1 MLFRSAVLTVVNVRR
16 LVTRPPRPDQ
26 RRELLLTYLKLK
38 LMALFLGLFHGS
50 RLRPVGILGFEVQYF
65 DLPAVIA
72 LFEEIF
78 ISNDY
83 FFQSASD
90 HPLIVDAGSNIG
102 ISVLFFKWLY
112 PASTI
117 IAFEADD
124 ETFRLLERNI
134 EANNLKGVRAYNVA
148 IGGAEGSID
157 FYYQADRPGSH
168 VNTTLKEKGLK
179 SSKKANA
186 ALLSKFLE
194 AQVDL
199 LKLDIE
205 GSETAVLQDLAKS
218 GKLKQIRELIIEYH
232 HHIDPQRDEF
242 SKELLLL
249 EENGFGYQISCYQQR
264 PFQKETTEFMLL
276 YAYRK

>member
-1 MLFRSAVLTVVNVRR
+1 MLFQSAVLTVVNVRR
-16 LVTRPPRPDQ
+16 LLTRAPRPDK
-26 RRELLLTYLKLK
+26 RWELVLSYLKLK
-38 LMALFLGLFHGS
+38 LRAIFLRLFHGF
-50 RLRPVGILGFEVQYF
+50 RPWPVAMLGFDVQYF
-65 DLPAVIA
+65 DLPSVIA

-78 ISNDY
+78 INNDY
-83 FFQSASD
+83 FFQAVSD

-102 ISVLFFKWLY
+102 ISVLFFKWLC

-124 ETFRLLERNI
+124 ETFQLLQRNV
-134 EANNLKGVRAYNVA
+134 EANNLKSVRSYNVA
-148 IGGAEGSID
+148 LGGAEGPID

-186 ALLSKFLE
+186 VLLSKYLE
-194 AQVDL
+194 AEVDL

-205 GSETAVLQDLAKS
+205 GSETAVLQDLARS
-218 GKLKQIRELIIEYH
+218 GKLKQVRELIIEYH
-232 HHIDPQRDEF
+232 HHVDPQRDEF
-242 SKELLLL
+242 SKELSLL
-249 EENGFGYQISCYQQR
+249 EENGFGYQISCHQQR
-264 PFQKETTEFMLL
+264 PFQKETTEFILL